1 MDGYADSSGARR
13 RPVHCRGLLLRQDR
27 EEPSQPED
35 AGRASTGDQRQAG
48 DPDPYERRYAGA
60 AGPAFPHDGERRHG
74 GRAVSMRTST
84 RPSKVTTR
92 QVFAIAGPAMIA
104 NLTTPL
110 IGIVSTT
117 AIGRLGDATLL
128 GGVAMASVLF
138 DCIFWLFA
146 FLRMS
151 TVAFTAQSLGAGEPG
166 ELRAILVRGFIV
178 AALIGTA
185 LILLQV
191 PLASILLGAMGGSEG
206 VTRAAKT
213 YFIIRIWSSPLA
225 LGNYVMLGWLIGQA
239 RAKLAL
245 GMQISINLINVAA
258 TVVLVLVFDFGIA
271 GAAIAAV
278 IAETA
283 GLVLGLLIARHLS
296 KGQFAASRALLF
308 DRAKLMR
315 MLAVNRDI
323 MIRTA
328 SLIAAF
334 LFFTAQGARAGDMT
348 LAANAVL
355 NNFLLISAFFLDGLA
370 NAAEQ
375 LCGRACGA
383 RDRDE
388 FSGAVRLV
396 VFWGFGFAL
405 AVTGVF
411 ALFGPALIDLM
422 TASPDVR
429 RIARDFLLFV
439 VASPA
444 LAVFAFA
451 FDGVYIGATWARD
464 MRNLMVASLAIFL
477 AAWFAL
483 RSFGNAGLWAAL
495 LVHYAARGG
504 LEAWRYPALL
514 RKSFG

>member
-1 MDGYADSSGARR
+1 M
-13 RPVHCRGLLLRQDR
+13 V
-27 EEPSQPED
+27 
-35 AGRASTGDQRQAG
+35 
-48 DPDPYERRYAGA
+48 
-60 AGPAFPHDGERRHG
+60 
-74 GRAVSMRTST
+74 
-84 RPSKVTTR
+84 
-92 QVFAIAGPAMIA
+92 A

-117 AIGRLGDATLL
+117 AIGRLGDATML

-138 DCIFWLFA
+138 DCMFWLFG

-151 TVAFTAQSLGAGEPG
+151 TVAFTAQSLGSGETS
-166 ELRAILVRGFIV
+166 ELRAILLRGLIV
-178 AALIGTA
+178 AALVGAA
-185 LILLQV
+185 LIALQV
-191 PLASILLGAMGGSEG
+191 PLAAVLLNAMGGSEG

-225 LGNYVMLGWLIGQA
+225 LGNYVVLGWLIGQA

-271 GAAIAAV
+271 GAAIAAL
-278 IAETA
+278 IAEAT

-296 KGQFAASRALLF
+296 NGQFAASRALLF
-308 DRAKLMR
+308 DRTKLMR

-334 LFFTAQGARAGDMT
+334 LFFTAQGARAGDTT

-355 NNFLLISAFFLDGLA
+355 NNFLLFGAFFLDGLA

-375 LCGRACGA
+375 LCGRAYGA
-383 RDRDE
+383 RDKAA
-388 FSGAVRLV
+388 FAGAVKLV
-396 VFWGFGFAL
+396 VMWGFGFAL
-405 AVTGVF
+405 AVAACF
-411 ALFGPALIDLM
+411 LLFGPAFIDIM
-422 TASPDVR
+422 TASVEVR
-429 RIARDFLLFV
+429 RIARDYLPFVIFAPLLG
-439 VASPA
+439 
-444 LAVFAFA
+444 VFAFA

-464 MRNLMVASLAIFL
+464 MRNLMVASLLIFL
-477 AAWFAL
+477 TAWFAL
-483 RSFGNAGLWAAL
+483 RSFGNAGLWGAL

-504 LEAWRYPALL
+504 LEALRYPALL
-514 RKSFG
+514 RRSFGS

>member
-1 MDGYADSSGARR
+1 MHS
-13 RPVHCRGLLLRQDR
+13 PVT
-27 EEPSQPED
+27 PS
-35 AGRASTGDQRQAG
+35 R
-48 DPDPYERRYAGA
+48 
-60 AGPAFPHDGERRHG
+60 
-74 GRAVSMRTST
+74 
-84 RPSKVTTR
+84 VTTA
-92 QVFAIAGPAMIA
+92 QVFAIAGPAMVA

-117 AIGRLGDATLL
+117 AIGRLGDAAML

-138 DCIFWLFA
+138 DCMFWLFG

-151 TVAFTAQSLGAGEPG
+151 TVAFTAQSLGAGETH
-166 ELRAILVRGFIV
+166 ELRAILLRGLIV
-178 AALIGTA
+178 AALVGAA
-185 LILLQV
+185 LIALQI
-191 PLASILLGAMGGSEG
+191 PLATILLNAMGGSEG
-206 VTRAAKT
+206 VTGAAKT

-225 LGNYVMLGWLIGQA
+225 LGNYVVLGWLIGQA

-271 GAAIAAV
+271 GAAIAAL
-278 IAETA
+278 IAEAA
-283 GLVLGLLIARHLS
+283 GLLLGLLIARHLS

-355 NNFLLISAFFLDGLA
+355 NNFLLFGAFFLDGLA

-375 LCGRACGA
+375 LCGRAYGA
-383 RDRDE
+383 RNKDA
-388 FSGAVRLV
+388 FAGAVKLV
-396 VFWGFGFAL
+396 VMWGFGFAL
-405 AVTGVF
+405 AVAACF
-411 ALFGPALIDLM
+411 LLFGPSLIDIM
-422 TASPDVR
+422 TASVDVR
-429 RIARDFLLFV
+429 RIARDYLPFV
-439 VASPA
+439 VFAP
-444 LAVFAFA
+444 LLGVFAFA
-451 FDGVYIGATWARD
+451 YDGIYIGATWARD
-464 MRNLMVASLAIFL
+464 MRNLMLLSLLIFL
-477 AAWFAL
+477 GAWFAL
-483 RSFGNAGLWAAL
+483 GSFGNAGLWGAF

-504 LEAWRYPALL
+504 LQALRYPALL
-514 RKSFG
+514 KKSFG